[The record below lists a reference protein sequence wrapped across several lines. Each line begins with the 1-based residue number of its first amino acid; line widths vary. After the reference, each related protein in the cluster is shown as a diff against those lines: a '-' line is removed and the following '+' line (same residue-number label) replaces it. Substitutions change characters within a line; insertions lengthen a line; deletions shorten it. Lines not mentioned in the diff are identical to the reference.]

1 MEHMLKSNENT
12 DIDYLAIPNKS
23 GNKTLN
29 SKDLNNSRYTLTSK
43 PMEDS
48 SGRIEENDD
57 NTSNNENVSYKE
69 KQLSLLLETFENF
82 YSKKSFRDLIIDIEE
97 KKIYCIRNL

>member
-1 MEHMLKSNENT
+1 MLKSNENT
-12 DIDYLAIPNKS
+12 DKDYLAISNKS

-48 SGRIEENDD
+48 LGRIEENDD

>member
-1 MEHMLKSNENT
+1 MLKSNENT
-12 DIDYLAIPNKS
+12 DIDYLAIPNKL

-48 SGRIEENDD
+48 LGRIEENDD

>member
-1 MEHMLKSNENT
+1 
-12 DIDYLAIPNKS
+12 
-23 GNKTLN
+23 
-29 SKDLNNSRYTLTSK
+29 
-43 PMEDS
+43 MEDS

>member
-1 MEHMLKSNENT
+1 
-12 DIDYLAIPNKS
+12 
-23 GNKTLN
+23 
-29 SKDLNNSRYTLTSK
+29 
-43 PMEDS
+43 MEDS

-82 YSKKSFRDLIIDIEE
+82 YSKKLFRDLIIDIEE